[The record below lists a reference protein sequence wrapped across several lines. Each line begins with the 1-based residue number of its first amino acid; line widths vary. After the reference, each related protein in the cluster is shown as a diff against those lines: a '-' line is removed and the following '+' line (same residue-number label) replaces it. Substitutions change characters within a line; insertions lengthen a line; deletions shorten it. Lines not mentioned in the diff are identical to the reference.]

1 MGLGLNNELMDKD
14 IDRIDKVMIF
24 YALENN
30 NASILQ
36 RLMKSNIMK

>member
-14 IDRIDKVMIF
+14 IDRIDKLIIF

-30 NASILQ
+30 NATILK
-36 RLMKSNIMK
+36 RLNDYDFLN